1 MAAESSNFVQP
12 AIPKFDGHYD
22 HCRSTK
28 VPQESKGHNFKPL
41 RREFEVLQMKEGES
55 VDEYF
60 ARTLTIANKMKIH
73 GESMK
78 QVVIIEKILRSMT
91 SRFDYVVCSVEESND
106 LDTLTIDELQS
117 SLLVHEQRMNG
128 HGRDEQALKVTYDD
142 KFAEKEVVVV
152 ELFEKEARKGQT
164 SIQQSYKLDEKEEML
179 LMSYVELNQSRKE
192 DVFLDSGCSNHMC
205 GNKLWFS
212 NLDEEFRQSVKLG
225 NNSKM
230 TVLGKGNIRMQLL
243 ELLRVYHPEKG
254 LIMQTSSLQ
263 IGCSYC
269 PYGHLSFKGLRTL
282 QYKEMVRGLPQLKA
296 SSKVC
301 TDCMVGKQ
309 HRDAIPKRSLWRAS
323 QRLQLVHADICGP
336 IKPVSND
343 RGGEFTS
350 LEFNAFCKTNGI
362 SRQLTA
368 AYTPQQNG
376 VAERKNRTIM
386 NMVRSMLSEKQVSKN
401 FWPKAV
407 NWIAHI
413 TREKKLDD
421 KSFQCVLLGV
431 SEESKAYRLYDLV
444 SKKIV
449 VSRDVVFE
457 EDKCWNWGRS
467 NEEVRDLMCL
477 NGEIAMKKG
486 VKMNRSIW
494 RKLTKLT
501 TREEQKS
508 TILDGRFVS
517 GGEFSE
523 GDVEHNLV
531 LFTST
536 ADPTTFEEAVQ
547 SSKWRVAMDLEIEAI
562 ERNGTWEQTDLPE
575 GVKKIGVKWVFK
587 TKLNENGKV
596 DKCKAR
602 LVAKGYAQQ
611 HGIDYTEVFAPVAR
625 WDTIRM
631 VIALAARNGW
641 SVYQLDVK
649 SAFLHGELNEAVFIE
664 QPQGYEKK
672 NEEHKVYKLKKALY
686 GLKQAPRAWYSRIE
700 AYFIKEGFERCSC
713 DHTLFIKTG
722 DGGKIL
728 IVSLYV
734 DDLIFTGN
742 DESMFVKFKNSMK
755 LEFDMTDLGK
765 MKYFLGVEVLQNSE
779 GIYISQRK
787 YAKEVLERFGMEKS
801 NSVKNPIVPGDR
813 LTKNKAELRF
823 MASPTEMHLQAA
835 KRVLRYLNGT
845 VDLGV
850 FYQKEGNGE
859 LMAYTDSDY
868 AGDVDDKKK
877 FVATA
882 SCSCQGV
889 WMRKVLEKLGHSQG
903 KCTTVL
909 CDNSSTIKLSKNL
922 VMHGRSKHIDVRFH
936 FLRDLTR
943 DGAVELKHCGT
954 QEQVADIMTKLLKLD
969 VFLKLRELL
978 GVSVVPRVN

>member
-1 MAAESSNFVQP
+1 
-12 AIPKFDGHYD
+12 
-22 HCRSTK
+22 
-28 VPQESKGHNFKPL
+28 
-41 RREFEVLQMKEGES
+41 
-55 VDEYF
+55 
-60 ARTLTIANKMKIH
+60 
-73 GESMK
+73 
-78 QVVIIEKILRSMT
+78 
-91 SRFDYVVCSVEESND
+91 
-106 LDTLTIDELQS
+106 
-117 SLLVHEQRMNG
+117 
-128 HGRDEQALKVTYDD
+128 
-142 KFAEKEVVVV
+142 
-152 ELFEKEARKGQT
+152 
-164 SIQQSYKLDEKEEML
+164 
-179 LMSYVELNQSRKE
+179 
-192 DVFLDSGCSNHMC
+192 
-205 GNKLWFS
+205 
-212 NLDEEFRQSVKLG
+212 
-225 NNSKM
+225 
-230 TVLGKGNIRMQLL
+230 
-243 ELLRVYHPEKG
+243 
-254 LIMQTSSLQ
+254 
-263 IGCSYC
+263 
-269 PYGHLSFKGLRTL
+269 
-282 QYKEMVRGLPQLKA
+282 MVRGLPQLKA

-301 TDCMVGKQ
+301 TDCMMGKQ
-309 HRDAIPKRSLWRAS
+309 HRNAIPKRSLWRAS

-336 IKPVSND
+336 IKPVSNSKKRYLISFIDDYSRKVWIYFLTEKSEAFTTFKNYKNLVEKETGAFICCLRTD

-386 NMVRSMLSEKQVSKN
+386 NMVRSMLSEKQVPKN
-401 FWPKAV
+401 FWPEAV
-407 NWIAHI
+407 NWTVHVLNRSPTLAVKGVTLEEAWSGVKPNVDYFRVFGCIGHVHVPDNK
-413 TREKKLDD
+413 RKKLDD

-431 SEESKAYRLYDLV
+431 SEESKAYRLYDPV

-467 NEEVRDLMCL
+467 NEEVRLDVLEWGDS
-477 NGEIAMKKG
+477 NEEGSEDEQGVSGESSPSSQQG
-486 VKMNRSIW
+486 RNRRVPFW
-494 RKLTKLT
+494 M
-501 TREEQKS
+501 E
-508 TILDGRFVS
+508 DYVS

-523 GDVEHNLV
+523 GDVEPNLV

-536 ADPTTFEEAVQ
+536 ADPTTFEEVVQ
-547 SSKWRVAMDLEIEAI
+547 SSKWRATMDLEIEAI
-562 ERNGTWEQTDLPE
+562 EKNGTWELTDLPE

-631 VIALAARNGW
+631 VIALTARNGW

-672 NEEHKVYKLKKALY
+672 GEEHKVYKLKKALY

-713 DHTLFIKTG
+713 DCTLFIKTR

-734 DDLIFTGN
+734 DDLI
-742 DESMFVKFKNSMK
+742 
-755 LEFDMTDLGK
+755 LL
-765 MKYFLGVEVLQNSE
+765 
-779 GIYISQRK
+779 RK

-813 LTKNKAELRF
+813 LTKNEGGVKVDATKF
-823 MASPTEMHLQAA
+823 MASPTEMHLQTA
-835 KRVLRYLNGT
+835 KKVLRYLKGT

-868 AGDVDDKKK
+868 AGDVDDRKSTSGYVFLLSEGVVAWSSKKQPMVTLSTTEAE

-882 SCSCQGV
+882 SYACQGV
-889 WMRKVLEKLGHSQG
+889 WMRRVLEKLGHSQG
-903 KCTTVL
+903 KALPCYVTIVL
-909 CDNSSTIKLSKNL
+909 L
-922 VMHGRSKHIDVRFH
+922 
-936 FLRDLTR
+936 
-943 DGAVELKHCGT
+943 
-954 QEQVADIMTKLLKLD
+954 
-969 VFLKLRELL
+969 
-978 GVSVVPRVN
+978 